1 MVNYG
6 DYMTNEPQLQQPI
19 PEVETLRPASR
30 SLGRVAK
37 FTIVKAASLFLT
49 VVVGLYLTILI
60 LNLGG
65 RVDDVFRANIDE
77 SISAMIRGGWIQDVT
92 DEAERLQI
100 INETRAAMEEAQGL
114 NKPFFT
120 RSLRW
125 LWEGLRL
132 DLGKTSVSHWFTTKN
147 DEVRNIIRDRL
158 PFTLVLIGL
167 ANLLVF
173 VISIF
178 LALAL
183 SRQHGSLW
191 DRFFVLLSPLT
202 SAPSWII
209 GIILIAL
216 LAGQFHIL
224 PYPRVIEAAAPQLN
238 LRYFSIMFQQMAI
251 PILAIF
257 IAAFFSSVYAW
268 RTFFL
273 IFSDEDYVQVA
284 RAKGL
289 KNSTIDRRYIL
300 RPILPYVLT
309 SFATMM
315 IMLWQGSIALELLF
329 YWPGI
334 GALFIDSVKR
344 LNTPVSL
351 GIVVVFAY
359 LLAATVFIL
368 DVLYALVDPRVRVG
382 GDSQVLRNVRIRH
395 SRHRQHST
403 QVVGRVAFRNPP
415 SLPQRQPIHLRF
427 GDFQVRERL
436 RHRLQNSRR
445 FLRELLHY
453 PSASVGIFIIGLMVF
468 LGVYIM
474 VKVPYRQ
481 VVSLWRGSEGDM
493 YRSTWYK
500 NPDNAQ
506 PTWVNWF
513 RKEKLPET
521 LILDESDPGVM
532 RSERAASEKM
542 NEITIQFPID
552 YESAELPQNLVLYF
566 DSTYEEKKP
575 LIALTWQTPDGREL
589 DLGNLS
595 VESHANYY
603 LTLDERVKRKLKSDS
618 VLEGLFD
625 DPSQAGITAQKGPYL
640 LTVKAFT
647 FEPEA
652 NVSAEMLL
660 YGKVFGMAGTDNQ
673 RRDLSVGLLWG
684 IPVALVFGVLG
695 AIGTSTISL
704 MVAAVGVWYGGWV
717 DDLVQR
723 LTELN
728 MILPMFP
735 IVILVSYFYSKSI
748 WVMLGVIV
756 LLSIFGSAIKNYRS
770 VLLQIKGSGYIEA
783 ARSQGASNGRI
794 IRHYLVPPLLPVLIP
809 QLVILV
815 PVFVF
820 YEATFA
826 YLGIS
831 DPYVPTWGK
840 IIYEALAESALNRYP
855 YWFLEPVGL
864 LIVTAM
870 AFAFLGFA
878 LERYLNPRLR
888 KN

>member
-1 MVNYG
+1 MKA
-6 DYMTNEPQLQQPI
+6 I
-19 PEVETLRPASR
+19 TLFA
-30 SLGRVAK
+30 
-37 FTIVKAASLFLT
+37 T
-49 VVVGLYLTILI
+49 VTVGLYLTILI

-65 RVDDVFRANIDE
+65 RVDDIFRAQIDE
-77 SISAMIRGGWIQDVT
+77 GISAMIRGGWIQDVT
-92 DEAERLQI
+92 NETERLKI
-100 INETRAAMEEAQGL
+100 IDETRESMEEAMGL
-114 NKPFFT
+114 NEPFFT

-125 LWEGLRL
+125 LWQGLRL
-132 DLGKTSVSHWFTTKN
+132 DLGKARASHWFSTQTA
-147 DEVRNIIRDRL
+147 DVRVIIRDRL
-158 PFTLVLIGL
+158 PYTLVLIGL
-167 ANLLVF
+167 SNLVVF
-173 VISIF
+173 VISIL

-191 DRFFVLLSPLT
+191 DRFFVVLSPLT

-209 GIILIAL
+209 GILLIAV
-216 LAGQFHIL
+216 LAGELHIL
-224 PYPRVIEAAAPQLN
+224 PYPRIIEAAPTEFT
-238 LRYFSIMFQQMAI
+238 LRYFSILSKQMVM
-251 PILAIF
+251 PMLAIF

-289 KNSTIDRRYIL
+289 KNATIDRRYIL

-344 LNTPVSL
+344 INTPLSL

-359 LLAATVFIL
+359 LLAATVLIL
-368 DVLYALVDPRVRVG
+368 DVVYALVDPRVRIG
-382 GDSQVLRNVRIRH
+382 GDSQVLRNMKGRSWRRRRLG
-395 SRHRQHST
+395 SRLENPSKFSGERRT
-403 QVVGRVAFRNPP
+403 QQPQKLQWS
-415 SLPQRQPIHLRF
+415 SL
-427 GDFQVRERL
+427 QVRDRMT
-436 RHRLQNSRR
+436 HMLQSAGR
-445 FLRELLHY
+445 FFKELLHY
-453 PSASVGIFIIGLMVF
+453 PSAVAGLLVLAILVV
-468 LGVYIM
+468 LGVSIM

-481 VVSLWRGSEGDM
+481 VVAMWRGSEGDM
-493 YRSTWYK
+493 YRSSWYQ

-506 PTWVNWF
+506 PAWVNLF
-513 RKEKLPET
+513 RKDKLPET
-521 LILDESDPGVM
+521 LILHESDPAVLKS
-532 RSERAASEKM
+532 RRVASETM
-542 NEITIQFPID
+542 DETTIQFPIE
-552 YESAELPQNLVLYF
+552 YGSTELPQNLVLYF
-566 DSTYEEKKP
+566 DAEYSEKKP
-575 LIALTWQTPDGREL
+575 LITLSWQTPDGREL
-589 DLGNLS
+589 DLGNFS
-595 VESHANYY
+595 IESHESYY
-603 LTLDERVKRKLKSDS
+603 LTQDERLKRKLKSDS
-618 VLEGLFD
+618 VLAGLFD
-625 DPSQAGITAQKGPYL
+625 DPSQAEVAAQRGPYL
-640 LTVKAFT
+640 LTVKAYT
-647 FEPEA
+647 FEPGA
-652 NVSAEMLL
+652 DVSAEILL
-660 YGKVFGMAGTDNQ
+660 YGKVYGIAGTDSQ

-704 MVAAVGVWYGGWV
+704 MIAAIGVWFGGWV

-735 IVILVSYFYSKSI
+735 IVILVSFFYSKSI
-748 WVMLGVIV
+748 WVLLGVIV

-783 ARSQGASNGRI
+783 ARAQGASSRRI

-826 YLGIS
+826 YLGVS

-840 IIYEALAESALNRYP
+840 IIYEALAEGTLDKYP
-855 YWFLEPVGL
+855 YWFLEPVVL
-864 LIVTAM
+864 LILTAM
-870 AFAFLGFA
+870 AFALLGFA
-878 LERYLNPRLR
+878 LERILNPRLR
-888 KN
+888 RN

>member
-1 MVNYG
+1 MST
-6 DYMTNEPQLQQPI
+6 DPLLQPTI
-19 PEVETLRPASR
+19 PPSKNTSGAARTIA
-30 SLGRVAK
+30 RVAK
-37 FTIVKAASLFLT
+37 FAAVKALTLFLT
-49 VVVGLYLTILI
+49 VVAGLYLAILI
-60 LNLGG
+60 FNLGG
-65 RVDDVFRANIDE
+65 RVDDIFRSNIDE
-77 SISAMIRGGWIQDVT
+77 SISAMIRGGWIQDIT
-92 DEAERLQI
+92 DEAERMKI
-100 INETRAAMEEAQGL
+100 IDETRVAMEEAMGL
-114 NKPFFT
+114 NESFFL

-125 LWEGLRL
+125 LWQGLRL
-132 DLGKTSVSHWFTTKN
+132 DLGKASASHWFSTQN
-147 DEVRNIIRDRL
+147 DEVRNIIRDRV

-167 ANLLVF
+167 SNLLVF
-173 VISIF
+173 VISIV

-183 SRQHGSLW
+183 SRQHGSFW
-191 DRFFVLLSPLT
+191 DRFFVVLSPLT

-216 LAGQFHIL
+216 LAGELHLL
-224 PYPRVIEAAAPQLN
+224 PYPRVIEAAPTQVN
-238 LRYFSIMFQQMAI
+238 FRYFSIMFQQMLM
-251 PILAIF
+251 PMLAIF

-344 LNTPVSL
+344 MNTPISL
-351 GIVVVFAY
+351 GVVVVFAY

-368 DVLYALVDPRVRVG
+368 DVIYALVDPRVRVG
-382 GDSQVLRNVRIRH
+382 GDVEALHAVRRRRRH
-395 SRHRQHST
+395 
-403 QVVGRVAFRNPP
+403 G
-415 SLPQRQPIHLRF
+415 RQPGEKNLHTTLTEKHEFKAERQPFSLLVTSRRF
-427 GDFQVRERL
+427 RDRFAQ
-436 RHRLQNSRR
+436 RLQNTGR

-453 PSASVGIFIIGLMVF
+453 PSAMIGISLIFLMVI

-474 VKVPYRQ
+474 VKVPYGD
-481 VVSLWRGSEGDM
+481 VVALWRGSEGDM

-513 RKEKLPET
+513 RKEKLPKT
-521 LILDESDPGVM
+521 VILHESDPGVLKSK
-532 RSERAASEKM
+532 RIASEKM
-542 NEITIQFPID
+542 NEITIQFPFIYD
-552 YESAELPQNLVLYF
+552 SSQLPQNLVLYF

-575 LIALTWQTPDGREL
+575 LITLTWQTADGREL

-595 VESHANYY
+595 VESHESYY
-603 LTLDERVKRKLKSDS
+603 LTQDERLKRKLKNDS
-618 VLEGLFD
+618 VLAALFD
-625 DPSQAGITAQKGPYL
+625 DPDQPGIAAEEGSYL
-640 LTVKAFT
+640 LTVQAFT

-652 NVSAEMLL
+652 DVSAEMLL
-660 YGKVFGMAGTDNQ
+660 YGKVFGLAGTDNK
-673 RRDLSVGLLWG
+673 RRDLAVGLLWG

-704 MVAAVGVWYGGWV
+704 LIAAVGVWFGGWV

-735 IVILVSYFYSKSI
+735 IVILVSFFYTKSI
-748 WVMLGVIV
+748 WVLLGVIV
-756 LLSIFGSAIKNYRS
+756 LLSVFGSAIKNYRS
-770 VLLQIKGSGYIEA
+770 VLLQIKSQSYIEA
-783 ARSQGASNGRI
+783 ARAQGAGDWRI
-794 IRHYLVPPLLPVLIP
+794 IRHYLAPPLLPVLIP

-840 IIYEALAESALNRYP
+840 IIYEALAEGTLDKYP

-864 LIVTAM
+864 LILTAI

-878 LERYLNPRLR
+878 LERVLNPRLR
-888 KN
+888 RN